1 MPNLKRFKVQVA
13 PFRPFSQYD
22 AGAHRDGAASG
33 LELVET
39 ALPKSVQT
47 FQELVLVRLLERLL
61 KLRATKKSSIESI
74 CKTSKRYNVLVG
86 NDHPRTRAAIEK

>member
-1 MPNLKRFKVQVA
+1 MVLSIKRRALIPNLKRFKVRVA
-13 PFRPFSQYD
+13 QARPCAARMFQPFSQYD

-47 FQELVLVRLLERLL
+47 FQELV
-61 KLRATKKSSIESI
+61 
-74 CKTSKRYNVLVG
+74 
-86 NDHPRTRAAIEK
+86 

>member
-1 MPNLKRFKVQVA
+1 MFQ
-13 PFRPFSQYD
+13 PFSQYD

-47 FQELVLVRLLERLL
+47 FQELVL
-61 KLRATKKSSIESI
+61 ATSLVGCDI
-74 CKTSKRYNVLVG
+74 RYNQHSCQPK
-86 NDHPRTRAAIEK
+86 NDRGTSLQAVARWPKPQLPQAIHLHLD